1 LLHLWNNNEKVNKHR
16 GVEVVDEMLGLN
28 IRSIVDVIS
37 VVLGQKG
44 STLFLNI
51 GTKLLLDRLVLLLT
65 VLDNVLVSL
74 LSLLNDFNEL
84 LKAVTLSILEVVPLE
99 IDNVVLVWSLILL
112 VVNEEEVL

>member
-1 LLHLWNNNEKVNKHR
+1 
-16 GVEVVDEMLGLN
+16 MLGLN

-99 IDNVVLVWSLILL
+99 IDNVVLVWSYK
-112 VVNEEEVL
+112 